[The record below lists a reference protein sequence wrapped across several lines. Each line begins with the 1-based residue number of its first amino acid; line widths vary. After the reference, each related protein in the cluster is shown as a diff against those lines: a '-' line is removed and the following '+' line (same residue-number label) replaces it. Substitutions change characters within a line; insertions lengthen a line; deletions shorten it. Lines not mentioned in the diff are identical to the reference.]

1 EISLRLEGL
10 YRHASTHAAGVVIGD
25 RPLDELVA
33 LYRDPRSDMPATQ
46 FNMKWVEL
54 AGLVKFDFLGL
65 KTLTV
70 LARCLDLLTARGIVL
85 DLADL
90 PLDDR
95 PTFELLS
102 RGDTVGVFQVEG
114 AGVRDMLRR
123 LRPDRFED
131 IVAANALYRPG
142 PMENIPR
149 YIAVKHGEEAPD
161 YLHPAL
167 EPILTETYGVMTYQE
182 QVMQIAQVL
191 AGYSLGGADLLR
203 RAMGKKI
210 QSEMDAQRQQFVDG
224 AVARGVDA
232 ALADHIFD
240 QMAKF
245 AGYGFNKPHAAA
257 YALVTYQTAYLKAN
271 HPVEFMAALMTLELG
286 NTDKLNLLRQ
296 ELDRLGI
303 RLLPPDINRSQ
314 PTFSV
319 EMDPKS
325 GRPAIRYALAAVKGV
340 GAQAMQVLVG
350 ERGENGR
357 FKDLFD
363 LAQRLDARTFNRGQF
378 ESLAKAGA
386 FDPLD
391 PNRAQTFAAA
401 ELLLRQASRAASER
415 QDGQGSLFGLGLP
428 DRPALPLIDDWP
440 PVEKLQHEFAAIG
453 FYLSSHPLDAYG
465 RSLERAGILRWAD
478 LPAALAANGATR
490 FRLAGIVVGRKERT
504 SARGNRFAFVQMSD
518 PSGVFE
524 VTLFA
529 EMLKEA
535 RALFDAGQPLAVT
548 VDVRS
553 EEDSLRLTAQKIEPL
568 DDVVAHAAAGLRV
581 FLGEARALAHLKN
594 LFARDGNGR
603 GRVSVVLDLDDSEV
617 EIAIPGGFRVD
628 PRMRA
633 AVKSLPGIVDVH
645 DI

>member
-1 EISLRLEGL
+1 
-10 YRHASTHAAGVVIGD
+10 
-25 RPLDELVA
+25 
-33 LYRDPRSDMPATQ
+33 
-46 FNMKWVEL
+46 
-54 AGLVKFDFLGL
+54 
-65 KTLTV
+65 
-70 LARCLDLLTARGIVL
+70 
-85 DLADL
+85 
-90 PLDDR
+90 
-95 PTFELLS
+95 
-102 RGDTVGVFQVEG
+102 
-114 AGVRDMLRR
+114 
-123 LRPDRFED
+123 
-131 IVAANALYRPG
+131 
-142 PMENIPR
+142 MENIPR

-167 EPILTETYGVMTYQE
+167 EPILTETHGIMIYQE

-191 AGYSLGGADLLR
+191 AGYTLGGADLLR

-210 QSEMDAQRQQFVDG
+210 KSEMDAQRQQFVDG

-245 AGYGFNKPHAAA
+245 AGYGFNKSHAAA
-257 YALVTYQTAYLKAN
+257 YALVAYQTAYLKAN

-319 EMDPKS
+319 ETDPKS

-386 FDPLD
+386 FDPLN

-415 QDGQGSLFGLGLP
+415 QDGQGSLFGARPPRSPGIAA
-428 DRPALPLIDDWP
+428 DR
-440 PVEKLQHEFAAIG
+440 
-453 FYLSSHPLDAYG
+453 
-465 RSLERAGILRWAD
+465 R
-478 LPAALAANGATR
+478 LAA
-490 FRLAGIVVGRKERT
+490 GRK
-504 SARGNRFAFVQMSD
+504 
-518 PSGVFE
+518 
-524 VTLFA
+524 
-529 EMLKEA
+529 
-535 RALFDAGQPLAVT
+535 
-548 VDVRS
+548 
-553 EEDSLRLTAQKIEPL
+553 
-568 DDVVAHAAAGLRV
+568 AAAR
-581 FLGEARALAHLKN
+581 
-594 LFARDGNGR
+594 
-603 GRVSVVLDLDDSEV
+603 
-617 EIAIPGGFRVD
+617 I
-628 PRMRA
+628 
-633 AVKSLPGIVDVH
+633 
-645 DI
+645 